1 MKHWYKRLL
10 EFLTS
15 RLFIMLA
22 GIFALFVIISVRLFS
37 LQIVNGAEYLQ
48 DSKASIMQ
56 NLSIPASRG
65 IIYDK
70 YGRPLATNQVAFS
83 VKFDD
88 SMNVSMD
95 NRNEQIEH
103 LVQLYSGQKNA
114 ISDTL
119 PFTDTS
125 PREFLFDSAEE
136 ETKWKQSVGLGKKQL
151 KYTADEVYSYLL
163 DKYELTDSQL
173 SDEDKRKALSLALEI
188 NDKNLLIFNLIQLLD
203 ENGETLADEL
213 PISKT
218 QPYIFLFDGNETK
231 ENNWKKEVAMKKE
244 ELEYTAEE
252 TIDYLEE
259 LFDIPSCLD
268 ESIKRDMISVRYSLY
283 LKRYRKYQPVTIALN
298 INSKT
303 VSDIEERN
311 DIFPGVFI
319 DTDSLR
325 NYTQGEYFSHIL
337 GYIGKISDTEYEE
350 LKDYGYS
357 YDSIVGKSGVESLY
371 EKQLNGIDGERVVEV
386 DASGRRISTLET
398 KQPVSG
404 DNVFLTIDSKLQ
416 KAAFDSL
423 ETALAETLISKL
435 TTTNK
440 KDIPITL
447 KELFVSMVESNNIS
461 IKKIYNSSNGIS
473 ATIKDM
479 ILTSIPDFDYADEE
493 DVESAKLTIQN
504 AIENNTLSNREMT
517 LLLIEQEIITA
528 DDEYTQKIKNGNV
541 SPLTVIIN
549 ALRSKDLR
557 PYETNLDPCTGS
569 VVVENVNTGETLAL
583 VTYPSYDNN
592 KFVNSFDSEYY
603 SKLLNDP
610 TTPLVNRPL
619 KQNKAPGSTFKMISA
634 IAGLET
640 GVITPYTLIT
650 DESTFTKAG
659 RPYAR
664 CWTVS
669 TGSASHGPINVST
682 ALEVSCNYFF
692 YETAFR
698 MGNAE
703 NETSEEAVAALEK
716 YAEAFGLGDYTGI
729 EIGEYSPNIA
739 TPEYKENIT
748 KRQNPDAT
756 TSQTRWTDGDTI
768 RAAIGQS
775 VNNFAPA
782 HMAKYIAT
790 LANGGTRYTM
800 HLIDKVETSDGIVT
814 EKKTPVIEST
824 VEIKEEN
831 LNAVYKGMLG
841 VTQGERGTLRG
852 VFADFPVDV
861 AAKSGTAQ
869 ENLSRSSHTWF
880 VCFAPYDDPQIS
892 ISVMI
897 PFGENSTSPAAV
909 VAKDV
914 IAEYMGLN
922 YKAENGYM
930 NNVLAQ

>member
-37 LQIVNGAEYLQ
+37 LQIVNGEEYLQ

>member
-1 MKHWYKRLL
+1 MLRRVALRLSQPKFRL
-10 EFLTS
+10 PTNPSSLTRS
-15 RLFIMLA
+15 LPVLF
-22 GIFALFVIISVRLFS
+22 
-37 LQIVNGAEYLQ
+37 
-48 DSKASIMQ
+48 
-56 NLSIPASRG
+56 
-65 IIYDK
+65 
-70 YGRPLATNQVAFS
+70 
-83 VKFDD
+83 
-88 SMNVSMD
+88 
-95 NRNEQIEH
+95 
-103 LVQLYSGQKNA
+103 
-114 ISDTL
+114 
-119 PFTDTS
+119 
-125 PREFLFDSAEE
+125 
-136 ETKWKQSVGLGKKQL
+136 
-151 KYTADEVYSYLL
+151 
-163 DKYELTDSQL
+163 
-173 SDEDKRKALSLALEI
+173 
-188 NDKNLLIFNLIQLLD
+188 
-203 ENGETLADEL
+203 
-213 PISKT
+213 
-218 QPYIFLFDGNETK
+218 
-231 ENNWKKEVAMKKE
+231 
-244 ELEYTAEE
+244 
-252 TIDYLEE
+252 
-259 LFDIPSCLD
+259 
-268 ESIKRDMISVRYSLY
+268 
-283 LKRYRKYQPVTIALN
+283 
-298 INSKT
+298 
-303 VSDIEERN
+303 
-311 DIFPGVFI
+311 
-319 DTDSLR
+319 
-325 NYTQGEYFSHIL
+325 
-337 GYIGKISDTEYEE
+337 
-350 LKDYGYS
+350 
-357 YDSIVGKSGVESLY
+357 
-371 EKQLNGIDGERVVEV
+371 
-386 DASGRRISTLET
+386 
-398 KQPVSG
+398 
-404 DNVFLTIDSKLQ
+404 
-416 KAAFDSL
+416 SL

-473 ATIKDM
+473 ATIKNM
-479 ILTSIPDFDYADEE
+479 ILTSIPDFDYANEE

-782 HMAKYIAT
+782 HMAKYVAT